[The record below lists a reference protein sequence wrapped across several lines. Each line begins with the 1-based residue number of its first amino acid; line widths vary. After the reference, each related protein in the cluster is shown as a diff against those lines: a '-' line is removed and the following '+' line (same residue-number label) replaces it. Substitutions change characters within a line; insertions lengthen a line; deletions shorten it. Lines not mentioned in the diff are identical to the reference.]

1 MEPLTQSKASY
12 LALRERLKAED
23 PSLDEQTLADTVEG
37 LTNLH
42 DIIEAIVRAA
52 LIDEALAGGLKTR
65 VRVMQE
71 RFERFEER
79 AAKRRQMARDAMSDA
94 DIKKITAPDFTIT
107 VRPGTPAL
115 VVVDETTIPGSYWEA
130 VAPRLNR
137 QALVSQLKQGASISG
152 VELSNPKPV
161 LSVRIR

>member
-1 MEPLTQSKASY
+1 MEPLTQSKATY

-42 DIIEAIVRAA
+42 DIIEAIVRSA

-65 VRVMQE
+65 IRVMQE
-71 RFERFEER
+71 RYERFEER

-94 DIKKITAPDFTIT
+94 DIKKITAP
-107 VRPGTPAL
+107 
-115 VVVDETTIPGSYWEA
+115 
-130 VAPRLNR
+130 
-137 QALVSQLKQGASISG
+137 
-152 VELSNPKPV
+152 
-161 LSVRIR
+161 